1 MRCRRRID
9 GSDLRQIMC
18 AAAGRPTRSLCE
30 ARRAAARRQND
41 EGVGLYVRRDSKWVR
56 EVGDA
61 DGRDSNRGSAGTF
74 KFADEGGADRASV
87 IGVEANV

>member
-1 MRCRRRID
+1 
-9 GSDLRQIMC
+9 MC

-30 ARRAAARRQND
+30 ARWAAARRQND
-41 EGVGLYVRRDSKWVR
+41 EGEALYVRRDWKRAR

-74 KFADEGGADRASV
+74 KLADEGGADRASL
-87 IGVEANV
+87 IGVEADV